1 MALDPTPGGAAS
13 NSYVS
18 LEEIKDYL
26 AERYPVVDLQGS
38 LSNGEFDTLL
48 EKGAKR
54 ITLDLD
60 YLFDWL
66 GEKTF
71 DGQRL
76 DHPRTGLVGVE
87 DPNVLADEI
96 KLASLEGIV
105 LLLSGQA
112 DARAISQ
119 IEELGIN
126 KVKID
131 VLEFGFSTGVKNKD
145 SKEISTWEGSSD
157 RYLKFPF
164 GARMFIPESWYV
176 TGRFESS
183 NNQLIV
189 RGF

>member
-1 MALDPTPGGAAS
+1 MALDPTPGGSTS

-18 LEEIKDYL
+18 LAEIKDYL
-26 AERYPVVDLQGS
+26 AERFPIVDLQGS
-38 LSNGEFDTLL
+38 LTNEQFDSLL
-48 EKGAKR
+48 EKGAIR

-71 DGQRL
+71 DGQKRE
-76 DHPRTGLVGVE
+76 HPRTGLEGVDDSE
-87 DPNVLADEI
+87 VIAEEI

-112 DARAISQ
+112 DARKIDQ
-119 IEELGIN
+119 IAELGIN

-131 VLEFGFSTGVKNKD
+131 VLEFGFSTGVKNKE
-145 SKEISTWEGSSD
+145 SKEINSWETSSD
-157 RYLKFPF
+157 RYQKFPF
-164 GARMFIPESWYV
+164 GARMFIPESWYEN
-176 TGRFESS
+176 GRFEESYG
-183 NNQLIV
+183 QLIV